1 MKVYVTKYYDE
12 YNWYSKYINKYIDV
26 DKEPQKI
33 YGGDYFRR
41 TSNQCQVI
49 PIENVD
55 IYRYRKEKLKNIL

>member
-1 MKVYVTKYYDE
+1 MKVYVTKYYNK
-12 YNWYSKYINKYIDV
+12 YNCKFINKYIDV

-41 TSNQCQVI
+41 TSNQYQVI